1 VAREEEKVMETDE
14 ERAAAMEFDALG
26 VEAIYLPARA
36 SASDPLA
43 QREYLGVRMAGGLG
57 GVVYAGPGPG
67 GEALIAEVARRM
79 REAIEKAV
87 AAEGGKI

>member
-1 VAREEEKVMETDE
+1 MDTDE
-14 ERAAAMEFDALG
+14 ELAAAMEFDELS
-26 VEAIYLPARA
+26 VEAIYLPARP

-43 QREYLGVRMAGGLG
+43 QREYLGVRLAGGLG

-67 GEALIAEVARRM
+67 GEAMIAEIARRV

-87 AAEGGKI
+87 AKESRKL